1 MTGLTPPIPV
11 IETERLVLR
20 APRESD
26 IPAHMELM
34 ASDRSQF
41 IGGPQDE
48 ATAWRGF
55 ASGLGHWVL
64 NGYGLWMVADKADDT
79 PLGRV
84 GFFNPF
90 GWDEPELGWHVY
102 AAAEGK
108 GVAHEAALAARRYGA
123 EHLGLDGVI
132 SYIRPDNAR
141 SIALAT
147 RLGAVLETEK
157 EFFGKPC
164 QVYRHPKLGGAG

>member
-1 MTGLTPPIPV
+1 MTGFALPIPV

-26 IPAHMELM
+26 MPAHVALM
-34 ASDRSQF
+34 GSDRSKF

-84 GFFNPF
+84 GFINPF

-108 GVAHEAALAARRYGA
+108 GIAHEAALAARSYGA

-132 SYIRPDNAR
+132 SYIDPANAR
-141 SIALAT
+141 SLALAE
-147 RLGAVLETEK
+147 RLGARFERDGEVM
-157 EFFGKPC
+157 GHPC
-164 QVYRHPKLGGAG
+164 HVYRHPKLGEAG